1 MPAMSNN
8 RSWLFSI
15 PQSSSISTPS
25 TAFSDPWQGSLP
37 NNQHGRVP
45 SSQEQ
50 FLNHSHT
57 TLSDTDWS
65 GDIFTRAKPKRPRTS
80 RFNRIPSHQSSNW
93 PLTEKSYPT
102 TTFTKDELRC
112 PKRGLWKAILVPTII
127 IILPMACL
135 VAGLL
140 GLIFGYRVRSDTS
153 LFPQV
158 SNSDTLGDHA
168 VVLVNYSA
176 TRIAF
181 VASWA
186 STLAPLLAAFIM
198 NLMSYQTALNMLRSS
213 SGTNQH
219 DLPSPYQYS
228 LVVGLCLASIGRLG
242 RYWIYST
249 GERVIVPPVLRRAA
263 RTLSLTLLLAVV
275 VFAADTAL
283 HYTTT
288 TINFD
293 QVTIVAAQ
301 RSYAAYGFGLSETCL
316 SLKRTDNF
324 NLPCSRNGQLAQH
337 DYNAYVAGQNE
348 VFFLQHGTSNVSEV
362 KLVLSPGRPSTSE
375 HGSVAILMPQSRN
388 LSPYRDF
395 RSHTAGVVTT
405 CAPVSSECQWKT
417 LGPDDSYS
425 QFNCT
430 KNFYGVL
437 GKPPTMTANGLGF
450 NDSDIPPLGFK
461 PGSGLQYAYF
471 MDENLTTPYDSTG
484 DLRPVLTDAQ
494 LINPVYFALAAR
506 FAVSAQR
513 AGVSMADDPGIHKGP
528 TQNIDFVLKC
538 QYTTYDAEYTWVNST
553 AEVHTLEPSPNGT
566 LAEIFHGYRLVGTD
580 SAFDNDLGDDIL
592 QAALEADPTSMADN
606 FADSFS
612 QRVMSVI
619 GPFLSARTNSQEQD
633 RTPLLVAKVPKA
645 PLAILVACCI
655 AYVIFGVVA
664 AVVAYRA
671 LDDVDVRDIAAR
683 FSLAALSLHAFRE
696 ASTNNSGTVEVDM
709 AGHLVFDESK
719 IRGETSRVGV
729 EGEPR
734 SGFVLKSLV

>member
-1 MPAMSNN
+1 MPFVSKSP
-8 RSWLFSI
+8 SWLYST
-15 PQSSSISTPS
+15 PQSSSISMPS
-25 TAFSDPWQGSLP
+25 TFSDRWQGKLGNVQHQRLP
-37 NNQHGRVP
+37 
-45 SSQEQ
+45 SQEQ

-57 TLSDTDWS
+57 PSDTDWS
-65 GDIFTRAKPKRPRTS
+65 QDIFTRGSSKRPKAS
-80 RFNRIPSHQSSNW
+80 SFNRTPSNQSSNW

-102 TTFTKDELRC
+102 TFTNEELKCAKPR
-112 PKRGLWKAILVPTII
+112 LWKTILIPTVI

-158 SNSDTLGDHA
+158 SNSNSLSNHA

-198 NLMSYQTALNMLRSS
+198 NLISYQTALTMLRSS
-213 SGTNQH
+213 SGTSQH

-228 LVVGLCLASIGRLG
+228 LLVGLCLASIGRLG
-242 RYWIYST
+242 RYWTYST
-249 GERVIVPPVLRRAA
+249 GAGVIVPPVLRRAA

-293 QVTIVAAQ
+293 RITIAQ
-301 RSYAAYGFGLSETCL
+301 QSHAYGFGLSETCL
-316 SLKRTDNF
+316 ALKRSDNF
-324 NLPCSRNGQLAQH
+324 DLPCSRNGQLAQN
-337 DYNAYVAGQNE
+337 DYNTYVAGQNE
-348 VFFLQHGTSNVSEV
+348 VFFLQHGTSNISEV
-362 KLVLSPGRPSTSE
+362 KLVLAPGQPSTSE
-375 HGSVAILMPQSRN
+375 HGNVAILVPQSRN
-388 LSPYRDF
+388 LSPFRDF

-405 CAPVSSECQWKT
+405 CAPMSSECQWKT
-417 LGPDDSYS
+417 LGPDDTYS

-437 GKPPTMTANGLGF
+437 GKPPSMTSNGLGF

-461 PGSGLQYAYF
+461 PGSGLQYSYF

-484 DLRPVLTDAQ
+484 DLGTVLTDAQ
-494 LINPVYFALAAR
+494 LINPVFFALAAR

-513 AGVSMADDPGIHKGP
+513 AGVSMADDTGIHKGP
-528 TQNIDFVLKC
+528 TQNIDFVLRC
-538 QYTTYDAEYTWVNST
+538 QYTTYSADYTWVNST
-553 AEVHTLEPSPNGT
+553 AQVQTLEPSPNGT

-592 QAALEADPTSMADN
+592 QAALEANSTSMADN
-606 FADSFS
+606 FANSFS

-619 GPFLSARTNSQEQD
+619 GPFLSGRTNAEEQD

-655 AYVIFGVVA
+655 GYVIFGITA
-664 AVVAYRA
+664 AAFAYRA
-671 LDDVDVRDIAAR
+671 LNDVDVRDIVAR
-683 FSLAALSLHAFRE
+683 FSLPALSLHAFRD
-696 ASTNNSGTVEVDM
+696 AVTDTAAVEVDV
-709 AGHLVFDESK
+709 AGHRVFDESR

-734 SGFVLKSLV
+734 TGFVLKSLV